1 MPASQHPNADVRMR
15 GFVEKVSVE
24 EARNWLQGELERMGP
39 VASEEAPLDE
49 AAARVLAVDVVSEVN
64 VPEFERA
71 MMDGFAVR
79 ASDTEG
85 ASPTS
90 PVPLEVLGDAF
101 PGQAFDG
108 EVTAGKSV
116 RTTTGAPLPPGADA
130 VLPVEQTRTDPEH
143 MLAQQPIAAGK
154 NVGNIGEDIRAGE
167 IVLRAGRV
175 LRPQDVGVLSSI
187 GVGRVTVLRRP
198 RVRIVVTGDEL
209 LPAGAKPQ
217 ADCIVDANGPMLA
230 ALVRRDGGVPI
241 FPGIVPDDRE
251 AILAALNDDAEVIL
265 VSGGTSVGQEDHV
278 PNLLAEHGELAIH
291 GVAMRPA
298 SPIGMGRL
306 EGRLVFLL
314 PGNPVACLCGYDFFA
329 GVAIRAHGGRA
340 TTWPYRT
347 VRATLSTK
355 LKSPVGRFDY
365 IRVLLTQGQVEPV
378 PKSGASVLSSTTRAD
393 GFVVIPADCEGYE
406 AGAEV
411 ELFLYD

>member
-24 EARNWLQGELERMGP
+24 AARNWLQGELDRLGP
-39 VASEEAPLDE
+39 VASEEASLDE

-79 ASDTEG
+79 ASDTEK
-85 ASPTS
+85 ASPQS

-101 PGQAFDG
+101 PGQTFEG

-143 MLAQQPIAAGK
+143 ILAQQPIAAGK
-154 NVGNIGEDIRAGE
+154 NVGSIGEDIRAGE
-167 IVLRAGRV
+167 VVLRAGRV
-175 LRPQDVGVLSSI
+175 LRPQDVGLLSSI
-187 GVGRVTVLRRP
+187 GVGRVTVVRRP

-230 ALVRRDGGVPI
+230 ALVRRHQEKRPSKDHRREVYADQCAAQRNLVKRLANNQIHKQVKRQKRHGCQAKTQGPSC
-241 FPGIVPDDRE
+241 PGPPRQ
-251 AILAALNDDAEVIL
+251 
-265 VSGGTSVGQEDHV
+265 SKRKSHSV
-278 PNLLAEHGELAIH
+278 
-291 GVAMRPA
+291 
-298 SPIGMGRL
+298 
-306 EGRLVFLL
+306 L
-314 PGNPVACLCGYDFFA
+314 P
-329 GVAIRAHGGRA
+329 
-340 TTWPYRT
+340 
-347 VRATLSTK
+347 
-355 LKSPVGRFDY
+355 SPVR
-365 IRVLLTQGQVEPV
+365 
-378 PKSGASVLSSTTRAD
+378 SSMTS
-393 GFVVIPADCEGYE
+393 
-406 AGAEV
+406 
-411 ELFLYD
+411 